1 MCKESLTTTHAK
13 ASLAGAKVVT
23 QREGGVIRI
32 GDSIEAVV
40 LKARD
45 GSLRMVVRAPRHLKI
60 EAPHLQVIAPKQ

>member
-1 MCKESLTTTHAK
+1 MCKESLTAAQTPP
-13 ASLAGAKVVT
+13 SLPGAKVVT

-60 EAPHLQVIAPKQ
+60 ESISPMAIAQKQ